1 MHGAQQIHQWTLM
14 HTDLTSHVTLGKI
27 LNLISLYVSWRYNCL
42 NFIALLLGINEAI
55 YMKALT
61 YFLTCCEYRMLLEI
75 LINYIIITLS
85 VQYKSEIF
93 FVMNNTGKWS
103 MLIEKNKHIP
113 LCVWNTCCLYESRD
127 YNFTSSVYLFK
138 NFYYF
143 VYWKYKTSIS

>member
-113 LCVWNTCCLYESRD
+113 LCV
-127 YNFTSSVYLFK
+127 
-138 NFYYF
+138 
-143 VYWKYKTSIS
+143 